1 MGRLCRLTLLVAS
14 VYDGERV
21 PSFGRSFHANRPN
34 GAPKWQ
40 DSLRTHPLHTASTPA
55 EGLPLRT
62 WPRKSGE
69 SGRGGGSR
77 GTSPSSGVH
86 TRTSGIATLRAVS
99 VGGPDTPSLQVIAA
113 AGGGGSRRR
122 EAGTETTG
130 AKAPRGRRQRRIQ
143 ERGRA
148 LFSPRGRR
156 GSPTEPGTL
165 VTMSVF
171 TK

>member
-1 MGRLCRLTLLVAS
+1 MLPSTTGNGRPRLAGAS
-14 VYDGERV
+14 TQT
-21 PSFGRSFHANRPN
+21 GRTGHQN
-34 GAPKWQ
+34 GRILFA
-40 DSLRTHPLHTASTPA
+40 RTHCTLPPTPA

-99 VGGPDTPSLQVIAA
+99 VGGPDTPSLPVIAA

-122 EAGTETTG
+122 EAGKETTG
-130 AKAPRGRRQRRIQ
+130 AEAPRGRRQRRIQ